1 MMKKF
6 LLMVCVAVAATM
18 LFAAVAHAADDPITA
33 TGTASPKAMSAPQ
46 DIEISIVVKNDA
58 QDDYESKLELFDAA
72 NKAVSWFGE
81 DGKAT
86 VAAGEEVS
94 FTGAHKVTSEQLSA
108 GKISYKLKYQAP
120 PEKEG
125 GNPVSNTRSIPIT
138 ISKSTTAGKL
148 SVDYSV
154 SPASASKG
162 QTVTF
167 TYTLSNIGDEEIT
180 NVQIKNP
187 NITDKL
193 LTITSIPAE
202 ATETRTFNYTMG
214 SKAVKAKP
222 SVTYRIGEATKVYTI
237 TNLPMKEIAVAKG
250 GVIIN
255 LKATGD
261 LEALPGETIDLE
273 CTITNNSNT
282 TYEKVVVTDALLGEI
297 TLSGTTLK
305 PKGGKLTGKKTV
317 TIGQTADYAFKV
329 TSAGGNNALNLT
341 SNSIHVIALDEAK
354 MLKLEVSTESQA
366 MMIYQ
371 EPALMDFIIRVK
383 NVGAID
389 GKNLVVKLGKTDI
402 ATIPALKAGEETV
415 LAKSLELSMHGKYAF
430 TITGLDAQGA
440 TQSFQTNELMID
452 LLQPTPE
459 PPPPTE
465 EPYEEETPEPFV
477 APTEPPKKSGN
488 VGMTLLYV
496 MAGLIV
502 AALLAVLGMVILGR
516 RKSAQARYDS
526 YGNYG
531 GEDETMDSVERG
543 SRRDYMHRAGSS
555 KSRTRN
561 TSTNVYG
568 DEPASHGGADAYEP
582 ATSMHALAARY
593 RSEDEA
599 DDAQYAPDADEP
611 AWDAPSDSQYRMSRK
626 QPPLGADAP
635 MAAPEQYEDPYD
647 TPLEE
652 QPRHERRSRRSTGN
666 TGSHKL
672 DF

>member
-1 MMKKF
+1 MMKKL
-6 LLMVCVAVAATM
+6 LLMVLVAVAAT
-18 LFAAVAHAADDPITA
+18 LLCAAAVHAADDPITA
-33 TGTASPKAMSAPQ
+33 TGTASPKGMSAPQ
-46 DIEISIVVKNDA
+46 DITITIVVSNADEGDFA
-58 QDDYESKLELFDAA
+58 SKLELFDAA

-81 DGKAT
+81 KGKAT
-86 VAAGEEVS
+86 VEAGEEVTFS
-94 FTGAHKVTSEQLSA
+94 GEHKVTAEQLSA

-120 PEKEG
+120 PEEEG

-154 SPASASKG
+154 SPSSASKG

-167 TYTLSNIGDEEIT
+167 TYTLSNIGDEDIT

-193 LTITSIPAE
+193 LTITNIPAN

-261 LEALPGETIDLE
+261 LEALPGETIELE

-341 SNSIHVIALDEAK
+341 SNNIHVIALDEAK
-354 MLKLEVSTESQA
+354 MLKLEVSAESQA
-366 MMIYQ
+366 MVIYA
-371 EPALMDFIIRVK
+371 EPAVMDFIIRVK

-389 GKNLVVKLGKTDI
+389 AKNLNVKLGKTDI
-402 ATIPALKAGEETV
+402 ASIAELKAGSETV
-415 LAKSLELSMHGKYAF
+415 LAKRLELSMHGKYAF
-430 TITGLDAQGA
+430 TITGLDAQNA
-440 TQSFQTNELMID
+440 TQTFQTNELMID
-452 LLQPTPE
+452 VLQPTPE

-465 EPYEEETPEPFV
+465 EPYEDETPMPIV
-477 APTEPPKKSGN
+477 APTEPPKASGN
-488 VGMTLLYV
+488 MGMTLLYI

-502 AALLAVLGMVILGR
+502 TALLAVLGMILLGR
-516 RKSAQARYDS
+516 RKTAQARYDS

-531 GEDETMDSVERG
+531 GEEDTLDSVERG
-543 SRRDYMHRAGSS
+543 SRRDYMHRAGSG
-555 KSRTRN
+555 KSRSRGN
-561 TSTNVYG
+561 GMNARAEEVY
-568 DEPASHGGADAYEP
+568 DREGGNDTYEP
-582 ATSMHALAARY
+582 ATSLHALAARY
-593 RSEDEA
+593 RGADEA
-599 DDAQYAPDADEP
+599 DETQYAPEHTEPEWDE
-611 AWDAPSDSQYRMSRK
+611 PSDSQYRASRK

-635 MAAPEQYEDPYD
+635 MASPEQYEDPYD
-647 TPLEE
+647 LPLEE
-652 QPRHERRSRRSTGN
+652 QPRHERRSRRGN
-666 TGSHKL
+666 TASHKL